1 MAGGEAQMHK
11 EDGREAVA
19 SGVLVDGDADF
30 ARVPWRPPG
39 PSFIHSLQEFYV
51 QSLKA
56 RWVLCSILHSMRGKL
71 RPQVGK
77 HQLRSHRGSV
87 AEPRVELRFLL
98 SVGHFSR
105 PWHED

>member
-1 MAGGEAQMHK
+1 MHK

-19 SGVLVDGDADF
+19 FGVPVDGDANF
-30 ARVPWRPPG
+30 ARVPWQPPG
-39 PSFIHSLQEFYV
+39 PKEVIHSLQEFYE

-56 RWVLCSILHSMRGKL
+56 RWVLCSILHSVRGKL

-87 AEPRVELRFLL
+87 AEPRVGLRFLL

-105 PWHED
+105 PRHED